1 MKVSVLGCGTWGSA
15 VAQALA
21 DNGVEVTAWQR
32 YENKS
37 LEMEST
43 RRHPILKDIEFNS
56 NIFFT
61 SDFDNAIVS
70 GNIIILAVP
79 SDAVREVILQASD
92 KLTENSIIVNLA
104 KGIENNTLMTM
115 SQVIHIE
122 SGLKANQIVSLYGP
136 SHAEEVVKKLPTT
149 LVAGCVENN
158 TSILIQELMSSDFLR
173 IYTNDDILGVE
184 IGGSL
189 KNIMAIAA
197 GVWLEL
203 SVNTFTAI
211 LSVSAFLYYIIIY
224 SLLLKRYTVHNT
236 VLGGIAGA
244 APPLIGWVAVT
255 GEIGWVGIILFIVVF
270 TWQPAHFWALALGLA
285 EDYKKAG
292 IPMLPVVR
300 SETETKGQTL
310 AWSMLTFV
318 VTMGLGIAAELGTI
332 YFIVAIIGGGGFIY
346 VCWQLFRTP
355 GITKAPLV
363 FRYSTIY
370 LAVLFAAIALDRI
383 LMS

>member
-1 MKVSVLGCGTWGSA
+1 MTIP
-15 VAQALA
+15 
-21 DNGVEVTAWQR
+21 
-32 YENKS
+32 NK
-37 LEMEST
+37 
-43 RRHPILKDIEFNS
+43 
-56 NIFFT
+56 
-61 SDFDNAIVS
+61 
-70 GNIIILAVP
+70 
-79 SDAVREVILQASD
+79 
-92 KLTENSIIVNLA
+92 
-104 KGIENNTLMTM
+104 
-115 SQVIHIE
+115 IHTN
-122 SGLKANQIVSLYGP
+122 ANQISSKRSLSSVLFDYF
-136 SHAEEVVKKLPTT
+136 
-149 LVAGCVENN
+149 
-158 TSILIQELMSSDFLR
+158 ILIKPS
-173 IYTNDDILGVE
+173 IILLLLITTVPAM
-184 IGGSL
+184 ILASKPGSL
-189 KNIMAIAA
+189 PSINLILATLLGGILAAGGAGSVNMYIDRDIDKIMSRTLSRPVPSERVSAKSALTLGIIMAIAA

-383 LMS
+383 LMG

>member
-56 NIFFT
+56 NILFT

-122 SGLKANQIVSLYGP
+122 SGLKENQIVSLYGP

-149 LVAGCVENN
+149 LVAGCVEKN
-158 TSILIQELMSSDFLR
+158 TSILIQELMSSEFLR

-197 GVWLEL
+197 GVCDGIGYGDN
-203 SVNTFTAI
+203 SKAAI
-211 LSVSAFLYYIIIY
+211 LTRGMNEMTKLGLIMGANESTFFGLSGIGDLLVTALSKHSRNRFVGEKIGKGE
-224 SLLLKRYTVHNT
+224 SLDSIMGSMKMVAEGINT
-236 VLGGIAGA
+236 CKAIPDLVKKYKIEM
-244 APPLIGWVAVT
+244 PIS
-255 GEIGWVGIILFIVVF
+255 ESIHDILFNKKDPLKVVKELM
-270 TWQPAHFWALALGLA
+270 TRKLGP
-285 EDYKKAG
+285 ENN
-292 IPMLPVVR
+292 
-300 SETETKGQTL
+300 
-310 AWSMLTFV
+310 
-318 VTMGLGIAAELGTI
+318 
-332 YFIVAIIGGGGFIY
+332 
-346 VCWQLFRTP
+346 
-355 GITKAPLV
+355 
-363 FRYSTIY
+363 
-370 LAVLFAAIALDRI
+370 
-383 LMS
+383 

>member
-32 YENKS
+32 YKNKS

-56 NIFFT
+56 NILFT

-149 LVAGCVENN
+149 LVAGCVEDN

-197 GVWLEL
+197 GVCDGIGYGDN
-203 SVNTFTAI
+203 SKAAI
-211 LSVSAFLYYIIIY
+211 LTRGMNEMTKLGLIMGANESTFFGLSGIGDLLVTALSKHSRNRFVGEKIGKGE
-224 SLLLKRYTVHNT
+224 SLDSIMGSMKMVAEGINT
-236 VLGGIAGA
+236 CKAIPDLVKKYKIEM
-244 APPLIGWVAVT
+244 PIS
-255 GEIGWVGIILFIVVF
+255 ESIHDILFNKKDPLKVVKE
-270 TWQPAHFWALALGLA
+270 LMKRKLGP
-285 EDYKKAG
+285 ENN
-292 IPMLPVVR
+292 
-300 SETETKGQTL
+300 
-310 AWSMLTFV
+310 
-318 VTMGLGIAAELGTI
+318 
-332 YFIVAIIGGGGFIY
+332 
-346 VCWQLFRTP
+346 
-355 GITKAPLV
+355 
-363 FRYSTIY
+363 
-370 LAVLFAAIALDRI
+370 
-383 LMS
+383 

>member
-32 YENKS
+32 YKNKS

-56 NIFFT
+56 NILFT

-122 SGLKANQIVSLYGP
+122 SGLKENQIVSLYGP

-149 LVAGCVENN
+149 LVAGCVEDN

-197 GVWLEL
+197 GVCDGIGYGDN
-203 SVNTFTAI
+203 SKAAI
-211 LSVSAFLYYIIIY
+211 LTRGMNEMTKLGLIMGANESTFFGLSGIGDLLVTALSKHSRNRFVGEKIGKGE
-224 SLLLKRYTVHNT
+224 SLDSIMGSMKMVAEGINT
-236 VLGGIAGA
+236 CKAIPDLVKKYKIEM
-244 APPLIGWVAVT
+244 PIS
-255 GEIGWVGIILFIVVF
+255 ESIHDILFNKKDPLKVVKELM
-270 TWQPAHFWALALGLA
+270 TRKLGP
-285 EDYKKAG
+285 ENN
-292 IPMLPVVR
+292 
-300 SETETKGQTL
+300 
-310 AWSMLTFV
+310 
-318 VTMGLGIAAELGTI
+318 
-332 YFIVAIIGGGGFIY
+332 
-346 VCWQLFRTP
+346 
-355 GITKAPLV
+355 
-363 FRYSTIY
+363 
-370 LAVLFAAIALDRI
+370 
-383 LMS
+383 

>member
-1 MKVSVLGCGTWGSA
+1 MTIP
-15 VAQALA
+15 
-21 DNGVEVTAWQR
+21 
-32 YENKS
+32 NK
-37 LEMEST
+37 
-43 RRHPILKDIEFNS
+43 
-56 NIFFT
+56 
-61 SDFDNAIVS
+61 
-70 GNIIILAVP
+70 
-79 SDAVREVILQASD
+79 
-92 KLTENSIIVNLA
+92 
-104 KGIENNTLMTM
+104 
-115 SQVIHIE
+115 IHTN
-122 SGLKANQIVSLYGP
+122 ANQISSKRSLSSVLLDYF
-136 SHAEEVVKKLPTT
+136 
-149 LVAGCVENN
+149 
-158 TSILIQELMSSDFLR
+158 ILIKPS
-173 IYTNDDILGVE
+173 IILLLLITTVPAM
-184 IGGSL
+184 ILASKPGSL
-189 KNIMAIAA
+189 PSINLILATLLGGILAAGGAGSVNMYIDRDIDKIMSRTLSRPVPSERVSAKSALTLGIIMAIAA

-383 LMS
+383 LII

>member
-56 NIFFT
+56 NILFT

-136 SHAEEVVKKLPTT
+136 SHAEEVVKKLPTA

-158 TSILIQELMSSDFLR
+158 TSILIQELMSSEFLR
-173 IYTNDDILGVE
+173 IYTNNDILGVE

-197 GVWLEL
+197 GVCDGIGYGDN
-203 SVNTFTAI
+203 SKAAI
-211 LSVSAFLYYIIIY
+211 LTRGMNEMTKLGLIMGANESTFFGLSGIGDLLVTALSKHSRNRFVGEKIGKGE
-224 SLLLKRYTVHNT
+224 SLDSIMGSMKMVAEGINT
-236 VLGGIAGA
+236 CKAIPDLVKKYKIEM
-244 APPLIGWVAVT
+244 PIS
-255 GEIGWVGIILFIVVF
+255 ESIHDILFNKKDPLKVVKELM
-270 TWQPAHFWALALGLA
+270 TRKLGP
-285 EDYKKAG
+285 ENN
-292 IPMLPVVR
+292 
-300 SETETKGQTL
+300 
-310 AWSMLTFV
+310 
-318 VTMGLGIAAELGTI
+318 
-332 YFIVAIIGGGGFIY
+332 
-346 VCWQLFRTP
+346 
-355 GITKAPLV
+355 
-363 FRYSTIY
+363 
-370 LAVLFAAIALDRI
+370 
-383 LMS
+383 

>member
-56 NIFFT
+56 NILFT

-122 SGLKANQIVSLYGP
+122 SGLKENQIVSLYGP

-149 LVAGCVENN
+149 LVAGCVEKN
-158 TSILIQELMSSDFLR
+158 TSILIQELMSSEFLR

-197 GVWLEL
+197 GVCDGIGYGDN
-203 SVNTFTAI
+203 SKAAI
-211 LSVSAFLYYIIIY
+211 LTRGMNEMTKLGLIMGANESTFFGLSGIGDLLVTALSKHSRNRFVGEKIGKGE
-224 SLLLKRYTVHNT
+224 SLDSIMGSMKMVAEGINT
-236 VLGGIAGA
+236 CKAIPDLVKKYKIEM
-244 APPLIGWVAVT
+244 PIS
-255 GEIGWVGIILFIVVF
+255 ESIHDILFNKKDPLKVVKE
-270 TWQPAHFWALALGLA
+270 LMKRKLGP
-285 EDYKKAG
+285 ENN
-292 IPMLPVVR
+292 
-300 SETETKGQTL
+300 
-310 AWSMLTFV
+310 
-318 VTMGLGIAAELGTI
+318 
-332 YFIVAIIGGGGFIY
+332 
-346 VCWQLFRTP
+346 
-355 GITKAPLV
+355 
-363 FRYSTIY
+363 
-370 LAVLFAAIALDRI
+370 
-383 LMS
+383 

>member
-56 NIFFT
+56 NILFT

-122 SGLKANQIVSLYGP
+122 SGLKENQIVSLYGP

-173 IYTNDDILGVE
+173 VYTNDDILGVE

-197 GVWLEL
+197 GVCDGIGYGDN
-203 SVNTFTAI
+203 SKAAI
-211 LSVSAFLYYIIIY
+211 LTRGMNEMTKLGLIMGANESTFFGLSGIGDLLVTALSKHSRNRFVGEKIGKGD
-224 SLLLKRYTVHNT
+224 SLDSIMGSMKMVAEGINT
-236 VLGGIAGA
+236 CKAIPDLVKKYKIEM
-244 APPLIGWVAVT
+244 PIS
-255 GEIGWVGIILFIVVF
+255 ESIHDILFNKKDPLKVVKELM
-270 TWQPAHFWALALGLA
+270 TRKLGP
-285 EDYKKAG
+285 ENN
-292 IPMLPVVR
+292 
-300 SETETKGQTL
+300 
-310 AWSMLTFV
+310 
-318 VTMGLGIAAELGTI
+318 
-332 YFIVAIIGGGGFIY
+332 
-346 VCWQLFRTP
+346 
-355 GITKAPLV
+355 
-363 FRYSTIY
+363 
-370 LAVLFAAIALDRI
+370 
-383 LMS
+383 

>member
-1 MKVSVLGCGTWGSA
+1 MTIP
-15 VAQALA
+15 
-21 DNGVEVTAWQR
+21 
-32 YENKS
+32 NK
-37 LEMEST
+37 
-43 RRHPILKDIEFNS
+43 
-56 NIFFT
+56 
-61 SDFDNAIVS
+61 
-70 GNIIILAVP
+70 
-79 SDAVREVILQASD
+79 
-92 KLTENSIIVNLA
+92 
-104 KGIENNTLMTM
+104 
-115 SQVIHIE
+115 IHTN
-122 SGLKANQIVSLYGP
+122 ANQISSKRSLSSVLFDYF
-136 SHAEEVVKKLPTT
+136 
-149 LVAGCVENN
+149 
-158 TSILIQELMSSDFLR
+158 ILIKPS
-173 IYTNDDILGVE
+173 IILLLLITTVPAM
-184 IGGSL
+184 ILASKPGSL
-189 KNIMAIAA
+189 PSINLILATLLGGILAAGGAGSVNMYIDRDIDKIMSRTLSRPVPSERVSAKSALTLGIIMAIAA